1 VTRQKKPRSRFLL
14 PNPQTGKRGPHYDEE
29 KFFLYELAAKLG
41 MTVKQLLSSMTQ
53 NELREWAAYKKIAGI
68 RYSQGVKKH
77 KGRGAPVRDYW

>member
-1 VTRQKKPRSRFLL
+1 
-14 PNPQTGKRGPHYDEE
+14 
-29 KFFLYELAAKLG
+29 